1 MSFPIRELGVIGALT
16 LLSMNAVDGVAYL
29 SQRFDRSASRSQPVC
44 RSPYSAELH
53 LRTTEELAE
62 FWDESLR
69 CSALLHGNPPLSAAR
84 HILNPNDPL

>member
-16 LLSMNAVDGVAYL
+16 LLSINAADGVAYL
-29 SQRFDRSASRSQPVC
+29 SQRYDRQPSRLEPVC
-44 RSPYSAELH
+44 RSPYSAEVH
-53 LRTTEELAE
+53 LRTTKELAE

-69 CSALLHGNPPLSAAR
+69 CSALLHGDPSWNHGR